1 VANNNKRPAKPV
13 KPAPESASRWQRVL
27 WAMVGSILGV
37 GIIAIAALLIGEA
50 VTPLAISDA
59 TGIWAVV
66 ALVPNIALPLGFVLM
81 IVLLV
86 LTFVKRS
93 RSAEGAGK

>member
-1 VANNNKRPAKPV
+1 MANNNKRPAKPA
-13 KPAPESASRWQRVL
+13 KPAPEPASRWQRVL

-50 VTPLAISDA
+50 VTPVAISDA
-59 TGIWAVV
+59 TGIWQIV
-66 ALVPNIALPLGFVLM
+66 AFVPNVALPLGFILM
-81 IVLLV
+81 IVLLI

>member
-1 VANNNKRPAKPV
+1 VANNNKRPAKPA